1 MKNKKIWTGLL
12 SCLTALAMSMPV
24 HAETFYGDDSWSV
37 VFNAEKQ
44 MVSSFSTA
52 DINDVVGGMQPGD
65 NVIVTLRLK
74 NENPT
79 ATDWYMQNEVLYSL
93 EDRSGNRETG
103 GGAYTYRLTYTDKD
117 GEVNVLFDSDT
128 VGGETVDE
136 TVAQMGEGL
145 RGATNALKDYFYLDT
160 MYIGEGGSI
169 TLEVALDGETQGNH
183 YQDTLAD
190 LQMNF
195 AVELRTDLPNQPDQ
209 PDPGNPPENVDDTR
223 PDSPA
228 NPGRRTDIVRT
239 SDESKLPLFMA
250 ISGITGAVL
259 LVYCI
264 YCFREHNKRKE
275 GGAER

>member
-12 SCLTALAMSMPV
+12 SCLTALAMSLPV

-93 EDRSGNRETG
+93 EDRSANSQTG
-103 GGAYTYRLTYTDKD
+103 GGAYTYRLTYTDHT
-117 GEVNVLFDSDT
+117 GAVQTLFDSDT
-128 VGGETVDE
+128 VGGENGTTVEE
-136 TVAQMGEGL
+136 TLEGL
-145 RGATNALKDYFYLDT
+145 HGATSALKDFFYLDT
-160 MYIGEGGSI
+160 VNNGEGGII

-190 LQMNF
+190 LQMEF
-195 AVELRTDLPNQPDQ
+195 AVELRPDRPSQPN
-209 PDPGNPPENVDDTR
+209 PGNPPENVDDTQ
-223 PDSPA
+223 P
-228 NPGRRTDIVRT
+228 NPGRNTGVVRT
-239 SDESKLPLFMA
+239 SDDSQMPLFMA
-250 ISGITGAVL
+250 ISGITGAIL

-264 YCFREHNKRKE
+264 YCFRENKKREK
-275 GGAER
+275 GGAEK